1 MPEGGSHLPIG
12 MAVPLSPPPSLPNP
26 SHPISTSRPLSEM
39 KIALDA
45 MGGDF
50 APENPVAGAV
60 LALRE
65 YPEISLILVGDEA
78 RVKAELAKH
87 DVKGLETRFEIR
99 HASQVVEMTDSPI
112 DSVRRKRDS
121 SISRGVDLVKEG
133 VAEAVVSAGHTGA
146 AVAAAVIKLRTL
158 PGIERP
164 GIATVLP
171 TETNLFVL
179 MDAGANIDATPRHLV
194 DYAIMGSIYSRQVL
208 GFENPRVG
216 LMSIGTEDAKGN
228 ELTKETFNLI
238 ASCGVNFKGNVEG
251 HDLFENPV
259 EVVVCDGFV
268 GNVVLKTSESLAN
281 AIFHWLKTE
290 LMRSKWRMFGAWLAR
305 GAFKAIKKKTNY
317 EEYGGSPLLGI
328 NGICIIAHGS
338 STPKA
343 VKNAIRV
350 AKEAI
355 ENRINPAIIEHVAKL
370 RPESAA

>member
-1 MPEGGSHLPIG
+1 
-12 MAVPLSPPPSLPNP
+12 
-26 SHPISTSRPLSEM
+26 M

-50 APENPVAGAV
+50 APANPVAGAV
-60 LALRE
+60 QALRE

-78 RVKAELAKH
+78 RVRAELAKH
-87 DVKGLETRFEIR
+87 DTRGLEARFEIR
-99 HASQVVEMTDSPI
+99 HASQVVEMNDSPVE
-112 DSVRRKRDS
+112 SVRRKRDS
-121 SISRGVDLVKEG
+121 SISRSVDLVKEG
-133 VAEAVVSAGHTGA
+133 AAEAVVSAGHTGA
-146 AVAAAVIKLRTL
+146 AVASSVIKLRTL

-179 MDAGANIDATPRHLV
+179 MDAGANIDASPRHLV

-208 GFENPRVG
+208 GFPNPRVG

-228 ELTKETFNLI
+228 ELTKETFNLLS
-238 ASCGVNFKGNVEG
+238 ASGVNFKGNVEG

-290 LMRSKWRMFGAWLAR
+290 LTRSPLRMLGAWLAR
-305 GAFKAIKKKTNY
+305 GAFKVIKKKTNY
-317 EEYGGSPLLGI
+317 EEIGGSPLLGI

-343 VKNAIRV
+343 VKNAIRA

-355 ENRINPAIIEHVAKL
+355 ENRINPSIVEYVAKL
-370 RPESAA
+370 RPESAV